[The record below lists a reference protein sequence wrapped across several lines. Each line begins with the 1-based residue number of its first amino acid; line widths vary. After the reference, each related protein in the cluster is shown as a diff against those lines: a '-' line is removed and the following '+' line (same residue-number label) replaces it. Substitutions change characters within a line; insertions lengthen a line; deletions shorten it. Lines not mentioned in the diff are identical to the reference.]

1 MDYNTQDT
9 RSFDSYVST
18 PTTPSQVPMD
28 YFTVLPLIAT
38 VRRTS
43 QLAATFGLRRFVPWT
58 AMCLSP
64 SVIVA
69 SFTALFHVS
78 KKITDPV
85 QLYTMTPFDEIWQ
98 ALPLVLWHVLVLA
111 VGATAA
117 QCVMVRFLAEFY
129 ARRAIYTSLRT
140 SLWTTAL
147 RHGSMLCQAA
157 LFIIGSLTVVYLVG
171 HVLTVGLVD
180 LRTNANKVHDKD
192 PFLFGTIATA
202 AVIIMLVLDGFVLFA
217 VIWLAVMYTTTLPI
231 ILLEQTASPIDV
243 FRVAYVLARDSR
255 SYLALSWAMASLP
268 GLLVSAIIGW
278 PWHAATRQPQQDFVE
293 WQLGTVAGIWALYL
307 PMLVWLPLLSMYV
320 CTSMLQK
327 TRCLLSLP
335 FLSLY
340 LFVLSLS
347 YFLDTNFAVTK
358 PSCT

>member
-18 PTTPSQVPMD
+18 TPTTTLSSEVD

-58 AMCLSP
+58 ALCLAP
-64 SVIVA
+64 SFVVA
-69 SFTALFHVS
+69 SLTALFHVPQ
-78 KKITDPV
+78 KVTDPV
-85 QLYTMTPFDEIWQ
+85 QLLTMTPFDEIWQ
-98 ALPLVLWHVLVLA
+98 ALPLVLWHILVLA

-129 ARRAIYTSLRT
+129 GRRALYTSVRT

-147 RHGSMLCQAA
+147 RHGSLLLQAG
-157 LFIIGSLTVVYLVG
+157 LFSIGSLTVVYLVG
-171 HVLTVGLVD
+171 HVMTVGLVD

-202 AVIIMLVLDGFVLFA
+202 SVIILLVLDGFVVFA
-217 VIWLAVMYTTTLPI
+217 VIWLAVMYATALPI

-268 GLLVSAIIGW
+268 GVLVSALIGL
-278 PWHAATRQPQQDFVE
+278 PWHAATRQPKQDFVE
-293 WQLGTVAGIWALYL
+293 WQLGTQAGIWALYL
-307 PMLVWLPLLSMYV
+307 PMLVWLPLLSM
-320 CTSMLQK
+320 
-327 TRCLLSLP
+327 
-335 FLSLY
+335 
-340 LFVLSLS
+340 
-347 YFLDTNFAVTK
+347 
-358 PSCT
+358 